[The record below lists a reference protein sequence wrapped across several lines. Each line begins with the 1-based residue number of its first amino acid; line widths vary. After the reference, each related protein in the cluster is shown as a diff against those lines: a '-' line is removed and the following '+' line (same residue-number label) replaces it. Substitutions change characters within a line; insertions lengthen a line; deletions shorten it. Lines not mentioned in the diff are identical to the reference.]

1 MTGKA
6 IGTGE
11 DRVAF
16 YKGLLRTYIDRR
28 PSGTRKKIAR
38 ALGKHKSFV
47 SQITS
52 PAYPVPL
59 PAPHVETVLEI
70 CHFSPEERQTFLRAY
85 EAAHP
90 RQIKA
95 AGDEAGRSRA
105 RTLHIEVPSFGD
117 PVREKEVADAIR
129 DLAAR
134 IIALARTG

>member
-1 MTGKA
+1 MSGKA
-6 IGTGE
+6 IGAGE

-16 YKGLLRTYIDRR
+16 YKGILQTYIDRR

-59 PAPHVETVLEI
+59 PAPHVKTVLEI

-95 AGDEAGRSRA
+95 AGGEAGGSRA
-105 RTLHIEVPSFGD
+105 RTVHIEVPPFGD

-129 DLAAR
+129 DMAAR